1 MKDAKVLNISDV
13 EFKKLVGLVFDKQAS
28 CYSLNDVIFFG
39 VKGDLLRKDVL
50 PYQGPIVLL
59 TENYSGS
66 VFVESG
72 RVVTITV
79 HSV

>member
-28 CYSLNDVIFFG
+28 CYTLDDIVYFG
-39 VKGDLLRKDVL
+39 VKGDLLRNNVI
-50 PYQGPIVLL
+50 PFQGPIILL

-66 VFVESG
+66 AFVEGG
-72 RVVTITV
+72 RVITITV

>member
-1 MKDAKVLNISDV
+1 MKDAKVINISDV
-13 EFKKLVGLVFDKQAS
+13 DFKKLIGLVLDKQAS
-28 CYSLNDVIFFG
+28 CYSINDTIYFG
-39 VKGDLLRKDVL
+39 VKGDLLRNGVV
-50 PYQGPIVLL
+50 PYQGPIILL

-66 VFVESG
+66 IFVESG

>member
-28 CYSLNDVIFFG
+28 CYTLDDIVYFG
-39 VKGDLLRKDVL
+39 VKGDLLRNNVI
-50 PYQGPIVLL
+50 PFQGPIILL

-66 VFVESG
+66 IFVESG